1 MPLQI
6 VKKKKKK
13 RCCAGS
19 ISRYLKVEASGFF
32 ATGDVRALE
41 YSFAHRSSSD
51 ADTSDAHFILKLA
64 FSSVMSGGRE
74 CSHERPKV
82 LF

>member
-1 MPLQI
+1 
-6 VKKKKKK
+6 
-13 RCCAGS
+13 
-19 ISRYLKVEASGFF
+19 LKVEASGFF